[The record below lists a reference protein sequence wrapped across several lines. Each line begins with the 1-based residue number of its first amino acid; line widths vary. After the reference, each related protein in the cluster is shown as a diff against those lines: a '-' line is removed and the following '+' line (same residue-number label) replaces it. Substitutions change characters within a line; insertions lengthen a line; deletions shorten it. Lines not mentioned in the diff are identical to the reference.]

1 MLQTSIEIYNTVTD
15 VQVIEVTAGGLT
27 TTADLNA
34 AVTAASGSATAA
46 AASAASA
53 ISSKDLAESSAQS
66 ALESETSAASSAA
79 DALTSSQTATTAA
92 SEAESS
98 AISALESANAASA
111 SETSAASS
119 ATTATTQAN
128 IATSAASAALTSE
141 QSAANSEQV
150 AITQAT
156 TATEQAT
163 IATTRANT
171 ATTQAGIATT
181 AASSAS
187 VSASTATTQ
196 ANVAT
201 TAASEAEASAVSA
214 LDSST
219 AAAASEIAAA
229 SSASS
234 AASSAS
240 TATAQAGIA
249 TTASNNAETA
259 RANAVAAATSASAS
273 ASTATTQAGIATT
286 AATSASASASQAA
299 SSAAQASAVALQQ
312 SFGRKFVPTISLD
325 ATSRT
330 VPSYLPCTRAG
341 VATFFDQSGV
351 LRTANANEG
360 RIDFDPVTGECLGLL
375 SEGVGVQYLRN
386 PISNVF
392 ATYNLNFGTLTE
404 RITNFGLAPNGQT
417 TTRLTSTTGTIH
429 LRDFTGISIPPGNYR
444 MVVYSSINTSGI
456 SASGVNGTVIGTLGR
471 FFIIQSNL
479 ITYTTTQTFFD
490 FYITG
495 AVTGIELWGLQ
506 LIPDGQVGSI
516 IPTNTTRPAD
526 LFATTGFQF
535 QRRYN
540 QREGTFYI
548 NTRAI
553 SNLTTTVAV
562 FSDGTTNNETRLLAN
577 GTLTIR
583 KGGVQIAT
591 IQATGATLTAHS
603 IFGFTYKGTRVVITR
618 NGATVGVVTASEELA
633 TNYTTFQLGTG
644 IYVRNLRYV
653 PRAFSDSELQFVT
666 NPLYFVGLEGDKVP
680 TINDLSS
687 GAFMEVQDLQ
697 TLRTRSEIT
706 IFGSGALRSIV
717 INRPYPFLIEQV
729 YVSPTG
735 VTTATLPTLP
745 TTGFYAANTDYTVL
759 FNATADRTLVLAII
773 PQTIN

>member
-1 MLQTSIEIYNTVTD
+1 MSQTSIEIYNTVTD
-15 VQVIEVTAGGLT
+15 VQIIEVTAGGLT

-34 AVTAASGSATAA
+34 AVTSASGSATAA

-53 ISSKDLAESSAQS
+53 S
-66 ALESETSAASSAA
+66 
-79 DALTSSQTATTAA
+79 
-92 SEAESS
+92 
-98 AISALESANAASA
+98 
-111 SETSAASS
+111 SAASS
-119 ATTATTQAN
+119 ATASASSAT
-128 IATSAASAALTSE
+128 TSAASAATS
-141 QSAANSEQV
+141 
-150 AITQAT
+150 
-156 TATEQAT
+156 
-163 IATTRANT
+163 
-171 ATTQAGIATT
+171 
-181 AASSAS
+181 ASSATA
-187 VSASTATTQ
+187 SASTATTQ

-214 LDSST
+214 LDSSN
-219 AAAASEIAAA
+219 AAAASETAAA

-234 AASSAS
+234 AASSAA
-240 TATAQAGIA
+240 TATTQATTATTQAGIA
-249 TTASNNAETA
+249 STAATTATEQATIA
-259 RANAVAAATSASAS
+259 TTGAN
-273 ASTATTQAGIATT
+273 TATTQAGIATT
-286 AATSASASASQAA
+286 AATAASASASQAA
-299 SSAAQASAVALQQ
+299 SSAAQAAAVTLQQ

-351 LRTANANEG
+351 LRTAANNEG

-375 SEGVGVQYLRN
+375 DEGEVIAYGRG
-386 PISNVF
+386 F
-392 ATYNLNFGTLTE
+392 DNF
-404 RITNFGLAPNGQT
+404 
-417 TTRLTSTTGTIH
+417 STTYWGSLIIGT
-429 LRDFTGISIPPGNYR
+429 
-444 MVVYSSINTSGI
+444 
-456 SASGVNGTVIGTLGR
+456 GVNPQRFLKTVPDRFGR
-471 FFIIQSNL
+471 PNMADRIICDRGASNTTSDQSQ
-479 ITYTTTQTFFD
+479 IFQTFN
-490 FYITG
+490 I
-495 AVTGIELWGLQ
+495 VTGINYTMRFWARSTTEGTNNVIRVRNMTGDTNITLTTTWTLYTFSGVISNASQ
-506 LIPDGQVGSI
+506 A
-516 IPTNTTRPAD
+516 PTFGVRGTFTPQIADFQISEFEFVRTENYVRPVPNYTAGTLTRPAD

-535 QRRYN
+535 ARRYN

-553 SNLTTTVAV
+553 SDLTTTVAV
-562 FSDGTTNNETRLLAN
+562 FSDGSTNNETRLLAN

-591 IQATGATLTAHS
+591 IQATGATLNAHS
-603 IFGFTYKGTRVVITR
+603 IFGFTYKGTRIVITR

-633 TNYTTFQLGTG
+633 TNYTQFQLGTG

-706 IFGSGALRSIV
+706 IFGSGVLRSIV

-745 TTGFYAANTDYTVL
+745 AAGFYAANTDYTVL

>member
-1 MLQTSIEIYNTVTD
+1 MSQTSIEIYNTVTD
-15 VQVIEVTAGGLT
+15 VKIIEVAIGSLV
-27 TTADLNA
+27 TTADLTA
-34 AVTAASGSATAA
+34 AVTSASGSATSA

-79 DALTSSQTATTAA
+79 DALTSSQTSTTAA

-119 ATTATTQAN
+119 ATTATTQAS

-150 AITQAT
+150 AIAQAT

-163 IATTRANT
+163 IATTGANT

-181 AASSAS
+181 AA
-187 VSASTATTQ
+187 TA
-196 ANVAT
+196 
-201 TAASEAEASAVSA
+201 
-214 LDSST
+214 
-219 AAAASEIAAA
+219 
-229 SSASS
+229 
-234 AASSAS
+234 
-240 TATAQAGIA
+240 
-249 TTASNNAETA
+249 
-259 RANAVAAATSASAS
+259 
-273 ASTATTQAGIATT
+273 
-286 AATSASASASQAA
+286 ASASASQAA
-299 SSAAQASAVALQQ
+299 SSAAQAAAVTLQQ

-330 VPSYLPCTRAG
+330 LPSYLSCTRAG
-341 VATFFDQSGV
+341 VATFFDPSGV

-375 SEGVGVQYLRN
+375 SEGSATQFLPTSQTYNGFNGTTTTFLRNGETYFRYTPEPTINDEKIAYVKGVPVSFQTTGLKFVYGILKPTLSTNSASVTFGGIGGFSLNFVTKTITINAVGITIVSSSLQETSDGFFHIKVLLNFTNPPSFFRIYAN
-386 PISNVF
+386 PISGFDRRNCGLE
-392 ATYNLNFGTLTE
+392 YNYILLSNTVSSP
-404 RITNFGLAPNGQT
+404 IVNT
-417 TTRLTSTTGTIH
+417 T
-429 LRDFTGISIPPGNYR
+429 
-444 MVVYSSINTSGI
+444 
-456 SASGVNGTVIGTLGR
+456 ASPL
-471 FFIIQSNL
+471 
-479 ITYTTTQTFFD
+479 
-490 FYITG
+490 
-495 AVTGIELWGLQ
+495 
-506 LIPDGQVGSI
+506 
-516 IPTNTTRPAD
+516 TRPAD

-535 QRRYN
+535 SKRYN
-540 QREGTFYI
+540 QNEGTFYV

-553 SNLTTTVAV
+553 SDLTTTVAV

-591 IQATGATLTAHS
+591 IQATGATLNTHS
-603 IFGFTYKGTRVVITR
+603 IFGFTYKGTRIVITR
-618 NGATVGVVTASEELA
+618 NGTTVGVVTASEELA

-653 PRAFSDSELQFVT
+653 PRVFSDSELQFVT

>member
-1 MLQTSIEIYNTVTD
+1 MSQTSIEIYNTVTD

-53 ISSKDLAESSAQS
+53 S
-66 ALESETSAASSAA
+66 
-79 DALTSSQTATTAA
+79 
-92 SEAESS
+92 
-98 AISALESANAASA
+98 
-111 SETSAASS
+111 SAASS
-119 ATTATTQAN
+119 ATASASSAT
-128 IATSAASAALTSE
+128 TSAASAATS
-141 QSAANSEQV
+141 
-150 AITQAT
+150 
-156 TATEQAT
+156 
-163 IATTRANT
+163 
-171 ATTQAGIATT
+171 
-181 AASSAS
+181 ASSAT

-214 LDSST
+214 LDSSN
-219 AAAASEIAAA
+219 AAAASETAAA

-234 AASSAS
+234 AASSAA
-240 TATAQAGIA
+240 TATTQATTATTQAGIA
-249 TTASNNAETA
+249 STAATTATEQATIA
-259 RANAVAAATSASAS
+259 TTGAN
-273 ASTATTQAGIATT
+273 TATTQAGIATT

-299 SSAAQASAVALQQ
+299 SSAAQAAAVTLQQ

-330 VPSYLPCTRAG
+330 LPSYLSCTRAG
-341 VATFFDQSGV
+341 VATFFDQAGV
-351 LRTANANEG
+351 LRTAANNEG

-375 SEGVGVQYLRN
+375 DEEAATNLFQNSELFNSAFAVNAAVSDGLIQSPSVSTMRLVASTAGINAWVRLRATGSTQ
-386 PISNVF
+386 ITSYNVF
-392 ATYNLNFGTLTE
+392 CVLQKGTQYGAIGSPNKYIKINLDNGSIAQTKGTGVTSSVVRSLV
-404 RITNFGLAPNGQT
+404 NPNQFFC
-417 TTRLTSTTGTIH
+417 RFSTTDIAGMPH
-429 LRDFTGISIPPGNYR
+429 ISIWNPSVNDVGGQPSCANGDTLLVSCVTFSEN
-444 MVVYSSINTSGI
+444 STS
-456 SASGVNGTVIGTLGR
+456 
-471 FFIIQSNL
+471 
-479 ITYTTTQTFFD
+479 
-490 FYITG
+490 YIRTTG
-495 AVTGIELWGLQ
+495 ATV
-506 LIPDGQVGSI
+506 
-516 IPTNTTRPAD
+516 TRPAD

-535 QRRYN
+535 ARRYN

-553 SNLTTTVAV
+553 SDLTTTVAV

-745 TTGFYAANTDYTVL
+745 AAGFYAANTDYTVL